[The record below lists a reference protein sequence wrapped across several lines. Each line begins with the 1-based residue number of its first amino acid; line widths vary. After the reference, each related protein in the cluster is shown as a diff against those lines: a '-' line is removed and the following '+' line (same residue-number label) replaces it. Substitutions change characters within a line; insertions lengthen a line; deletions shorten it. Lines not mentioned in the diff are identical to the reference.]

1 MGERRR
7 GQELEHALL
16 QAAWD
21 ELVASGYGHF
31 TVDAVAVRAG
41 TSRPVLYRRW
51 SGRPDLV
58 RAAIAHAVGANRI
71 DVPDTGSLREDVLV
85 LLREVNA
92 TRVIFLTV
100 LTVHLSGYYQET
112 GTSPEDLRTVLARG
126 RGGAVDA
133 VFQRAVERGEVDAGR
148 LTDRMKALPFDLLR
162 NEFLITLG
170 PAPETTLQEIVDS
183 LFLPLLTPGAHRGRR
198 MGADGE
204 AKVATEATVGQSP
217 RSRGPAVPLRP

>member
-7 GQELEHALL
+7 GQELEAALL

-21 ELVASGYGHF
+21 ELVQSGYGHF

-51 SGRPDLV
+51 SGRHDLV

-71 DVPDTGSLREDVLV
+71 DIPDTGSLREDILV
-85 LLREVNA
+85 LLRAVNA

-112 GTSPEDLRTVLARG
+112 GTSPEDLRTVLVRG
-126 RGGAVDA
+126 RGDAIDA
-133 VFQRAVERGEVDAGR
+133 VFKRAVERGEVEAGR
-148 LTDRMKALPFDLLR
+148 LTDRVKTLPFDLLR
-162 NEFLITLG
+162 NEFLTTLG
-170 PAPETTLQEIVDS
+170 PAPETTLQEIVDT
-183 LFLPLLTPGAHRGRR
+183 LFLPLLTPGARRSGR
-198 MGADGE
+198 
-204 AKVATEATVGQSP
+204 TEATGEAQVAM
-217 RSRGPAVPLRP
+217 RAAPAQAQRPIPLRR